1 MNYFKEIL
9 KCSLLFFVVGIL
21 IEIANDFLQD
31 RELEVTLSDLI
42 IIVITGILTSIFIV
56 SLSYQWKKYYKNKKP
71 QC

>member
-42 IIVITGILTSIFIV
+42 IIVITGILTSLIIV
-56 SLSYQWKKYYKNKKP
+56 SLSYQWKKFYKNKKP
-71 QC
+71 QR